1 MNWRKSVCMVSAP
14 SRPWRKNNSRHAEVL
29 QRTSQRAGDLVE
41 VRAEARLAADFRVD
55 RVGGHFPLLFRSNG
69 LLLEK
74 RSKEVVRVLNR
85 AERQDVGRIDL
96 VEDTDLAVETGIVR
110 ERILFEVVHAGFK
123 RRSIA
128 SDRSDSG

>member
-1 MNWRKSVCMVSAP
+1 
-14 SRPWRKNNSRHAEVL
+14 
-29 QRTSQRAGDLVE
+29 
-41 VRAEARLAADFRVD
+41 

-74 RSKEVVRVLNR
+74 RSKEFVRVLNR

-128 SDRSDSG
+128 SDRSDSGEGVHVGTVRKLDGGILRLHAGLLKGG